1 MISIAKYRHTQT
13 ATLQY
18 GKTFKNTT
26 YGPNMII
33 AGFITFRT
41 DHHGSG
47 GGINFKTVTTE
58 FIIVL
63 LFSTIIISDARFTF

>member
-1 MISIAKYRHTQT
+1 
-13 ATLQY
+13 
-18 GKTFKNTT
+18 
-26 YGPNMII
+26 MII

-63 LFSTIIISDARFTF
+63 LFSTIIISDARFACRRSMISKITNDVFITFSIKGNKDKTRYI